1 MAFGIGKVVKKAWNG
16 TVGKVWKEID
26 DYAIPVIGGAAIGA
40 LTGGLGVGAA
50 ALLGVESA
58 TAAAA
63 TTAAVS
69 GGISGAVGGFSQG
82 MAAVQ
87 AEKAADAAERAAR
100 QQEIMANA
108 APTTIQAPGS
118 MTTHA
123 DTSGT
128 NAGTQ
133 ARRRYSVDKTTNSGM
148 GLSRLGS
155 SSSKKRKTLA

>member
-26 DYAIPVIGGAAIGA
+26 DYAIPVLAGGAIGA
-40 LTGGLGVGAA
+40 LTGGLGALAAGSLFGATGVSVAGAA
-50 ALLGVESA
+50 
-58 TAAAA
+58 T
-63 TTAAVS
+63 
-69 GGISGAVGGFSQG
+69 SGAIAGGVGGFTSG
-82 MAAVQ
+82 HAAIQ